1 MPYPV
6 EQLRMDIDEQAAD
19 WFARRRGGRFSATDE
34 TLFQHW
40 LSASAAHAQ
49 AFGELELLWDD
60 MDLMQPQPTAAQ
72 PPRQKVVRLPRR
84 KPGRML
90 AIAASVVLMV
100 GLFSVT
106 LLVDRPQFEL
116 TAQSEPGQLRELA
129 LDDGSQITLNMGSS
143 VSVRYFDDRREV
155 TLQGGEAF
163 FSVAPDN
170 QRPFVISAGTGQVT
184 VVGTRFNV
192 RLGEQLLD
200 VAVEQGKV
208 AVDAGSARMPPVLLS
223 AGEVMQANYHSGQQ
237 QMSRLAPDEVASWRS
252 GQLIFHDRPLAQ
264 LLQELSRYLGKPV
277 ALTDPGLAERRLSGS
292 LDIYH
297 PQGFLSSLPLL
308 LPVRVDT
315 ATDGSVSVSAL

>member
-19 WFARRRGGRFSATDE
+19 WFGRRRGERFSAADE
-34 TLFQHW
+34 ALFQHW
-40 LSASAAHAQ
+40 LSASPVHAQ
-49 AFGELELLWDD
+49 SFADLELLWDD
-60 MDLMQPQPTAAQ
+60 MDLMQPPQAFAQ
-72 PPRQKVVRLPRR
+72 PQNVTPLPRR
-84 KPGRML
+84 NPRRLL
-90 AIAASVVLMV
+90 AMAASVALMV
-100 GLFSVT
+100 GLLSVT
-106 LLVDRPQFEL
+106 LLVDRPQFDL
-116 TAQSEPGQLRELA
+116 TAQSEPGQLRELS
-129 LDDGSQITLNMGSS
+129 LVDGSQITLNMGSS
-143 VSVRYFDDRREV
+143 VEVRYFDDRREV

-170 QRPFVISAGTGQVT
+170 QRPFVISAGSGQVT

-208 AVDAGSARMPPVLLS
+208 AVNAGSARMPPVLLS
-223 AGEVMQANYHSGQQ
+223 AGEVVQADYQSGQQ

-252 GQLIFHDRPLAQ
+252 GQLIFHERPLAQ

-277 ALTDPGLAERRLSGS
+277 ALADASLAERKLSGS
-292 LDIYH
+292 LDIYQ
-297 PQGFLSSLPLL
+297 PQDFLSSLPLL

-315 ATDGSVSVSAL
+315 ATDGSVSVNGL